1 MSSTHG
7 KVRANELYP
16 TPDNV
21 VDALLAQL
29 VFRDGDRFLEP
40 CRGTDAIYGKVNL
53 HGSQKSWAE
62 LDRGVNYLTTEFAQQ
77 DVIITN
83 PPFSLTVE
91 FLTKSLNELAP
102 DGTLA
107 YLQRVN
113 FLGSKIRVPFWA
125 KVGFPNKTPVIVPR
139 PRFVGGG
146 SDSCEYSWFIFD
158 RGNRFPN
165 IPQGLSHIIS
175 ADPVKQPKAKKA
187 A

>member
-29 VFRDGDRFLEP
+29 VLRPGDKFLEP
-40 CRGTDAIYGKVNL
+40 CRGTDAIFGKVTVPDTL
-53 HGSQKSWAE
+53 KSWAE
-62 LDRGVNYLTTEFAQQ
+62 LDRGVNYLTTEFEQQ

-91 FLTKSLNELAP
+91 FLTKSLSELAP

-113 FLGSKIRVPFWA
+113 FLGSKLRVPFWA
-125 KVGFPNKTPVIVPR
+125 EVGFPNKTPIIVPR

-146 SDSCEYSWFIFD
+146 SDSCEYSWFIWD
-158 RGNRFPN
+158 KGNRFPN
-165 IPQGLSHIIS
+165 MPQGLSHIIS
-175 ADPVKQPKAKKA
+175 ADLPSKQKGRKA

>member
-7 KVRANELYP
+7 KVRDNELYP

-21 VDALLAQL
+21 VSALLSKLQL
-29 VFRDGDRFLEP
+29 RPTDQFLEP
-40 CRGTDAIYGKVNL
+40 CKGLGAIFNQINL
-53 HGSQKSWAE
+53 PESQKHFAE
-62 LDRGVNYLTTEFAQQ
+62 ITEGLDYLQTPFAKM

-91 FLTKSLNELAP
+91 FMRKSLSELAP
-102 DGTLA
+102 DGTMA

-113 FLGSKIRVPFWA
+113 FLGSKTRVPFWA
-125 KVGFPNKTPVIVPR
+125 EVGFPDKTPIIIPR

-146 SDSCEYSWFIFD
+146 SDSCEYCWFIYD
-158 RGNRFPN
+158 RGNRFTA
-165 IPQGLSHIIS
+165 IPSGLSHLLS
-175 ADPVKQPKAKKA
+175 DGVEQA